1 MAEMDEFTSLLT
13 ETDARL
19 LVDLLKLAVANRI
32 EDDQAKEIISSVL
45 IGKYPAFGSM
55 TFSTSRKFL
64 HFFCH
69 TLQGLRI
76 ALKNWKLEPHLLEV

>member
-45 IGKYPAFGSM
+45 IGKYPAFRSM
-55 TFSTSRKFL
+55 KLEIGNLPLAHS
-64 HFFCH
+64 FCH
-69 TLQGLRI
+69 TLSGWVRFYTCCT
-76 ALKNWKLEPHLLEV
+76 